1 MADESSVCEGC
12 GASIYKE
19 HLDARI
25 ARYEAGKLLCPHCV
39 EEFESQHDAV
49 GKDAIDLIEPIALDV
64 EDTPEP
70 LSAQTRIT
78 AFGGGGASGTAIGAT
93 SQWDDSSF
101 KRELQADAVGA
112 SRCRI
117 FHSKLNDGAVSF
129 MSQQINNWIDENPN
143 IMIKTSHATIGIWE
157 GKHADPNLILTLFY

>member
-1 MADESSVCEGC
+1 MAGEASICEEC

-39 EEFESQHDAV
+39 EEFESKHDAS
-49 GKDAIDLIEPIALDV
+49 GKNNVELIEPIALDA
-64 EDTPEP
+64 EDMAEP
-70 LSAQTRIT
+70 AGGQTRIT
-78 AFGGGGASGTAIGAT
+78 AFGSDGTAIGAT

-101 KRELQADAVGA
+101 KRKLAPDKPGA

-117 FHSKLNDGAVSF
+117 FHSKLNDGAISF
-129 MSQQINNWIDENPN
+129 MTQQINNWIDENPN
-143 IMIKTSHATIGIWE
+143 ISIKTSHATIGIWE